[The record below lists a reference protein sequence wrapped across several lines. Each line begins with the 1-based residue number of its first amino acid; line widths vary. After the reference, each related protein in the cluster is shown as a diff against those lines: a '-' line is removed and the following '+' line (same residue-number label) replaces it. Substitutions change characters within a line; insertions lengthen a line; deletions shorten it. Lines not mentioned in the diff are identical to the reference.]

1 MLPDDAVIT
10 LSLDRVARRERN
22 RRRQQAQLS
31 RVLINRDCLAITD

>member
-22 RRRQQAQLS
+22 RRRQQAQLTKSCTHKS
-31 RVLINRDCLAITD
+31 RLSGDH